1 MRESSLLTLPSVLT
15 SCRFCAIADR
25 PGQGAAH
32 DRPFLADQQ
41 YFAIASIGAL
51 VDGWSLVCTKEHS
64 LNLSLH
70 YGDANFLGFVRK
82 VARLVEQ
89 NYGGTSVIFEHG
101 VGYAGSPT
109 GCGTDHAHVHVVPFD
124 DSLEQKLRSENEGWI
139 SLPLDKARSVCGD
152 GEYLLYCG
160 NVLEANSAALVR
172 PLSQPISQ
180 FFRKMIA
187 ATIGRAADCNYR
199 DFPYFERASKAASI
213 LRRVA
218 TAPV

>member
-1 MRESSLLTLPSVLT
+1 MWESSLLTLPSALT
-15 SCRFCAIADR
+15 SCRFCTIADR
-25 PGQGAAH
+25 PEQVAAH

-51 VDGWSLVCTKEHS
+51 VDGWSLVCTKEHR
-64 LNLSLH
+64 LNVSPR

-82 VARLVEQ
+82 VARLAQQ
-89 NYGGTSVIFEHG
+89 NYGGTPVIFEHG
-101 VGYAGSPT
+101 VSYAGSPT

-124 DSLEQKLRSENEGWI
+124 DSIERKLRSENAGWI
-139 SLPLDKARSVCGD
+139 SLPLELARSVCGD

-160 NVLEANSAALVR
+160 NVLEANPVALVR

-180 FFRKMIA
+180 FFRKLIA
-187 ATIGRAADCNYR
+187 TTIGREANCNYT
-199 DFPYFERASKAASI
+199 DFQYFERASEAASI
-213 LRRVA
+213 LQRVA